1 MLGVQKV
8 YNKCLR
14 KTPGEQLQ
22 GPLAAESVGC
32 TRETQKV
39 VGFGWHERQ
48 GAICISEPGAG

>member
-1 MLGVQKV
+1 MQKV

-39 VGFGWHERQ
+39 VAFGWHVRQ